1 MAPVLLAAGLDWLEG
16 LLPVIF
22 VLFWLLSQVWAV
34 FRRVAG
40 PRQQPAG
47 PPAPR
52 LPRPPRPLG
61 DDGAAPGG
69 QGDALARETLERQ
82 IEAFLRETK
91 ARPPRPPDD
100 AGEPGERRTRPAPRP
115 TQTTGGRGTR
125 PGERVVSAAERRT
138 ASSAAG
144 PAQATPTATS
154 SDAAG
159 DLRKRH
165 VVTTAGGADVSKH
178 VTEAFATDL
187 KHRIAPAGTTPPAPV
202 AVDRVV
208 DLVSMLREPA
218 TLRALVV
225 MREVLDRP
233 VERW

>member
-1 MAPVLLAAGLDWLEG
+1 MPSPEVALPPVLLAAGLDWLEG
-16 LLPVIF
+16 LLPVLF
-22 VLFWLLSQVWAV
+22 VLFWLVSQVWAV

-40 PRQQPAG
+40 PPQQPAG

-61 DDGAAPGG
+61 DDALAPAG

-82 IEAFLRETK
+82 IEAFLRETN
-91 ARPPRPPDD
+91 ARLPRPPDD
-100 AGEPGERRTRPAPRP
+100 VGERGERRTRPKPRP
-115 TQTTGGRGTR
+115 TTTTGARGPR
-125 PGERVVSAAERRT
+125 PGERVPSAAT
-138 ASSAAG
+138 G
-144 PAQATPTATS
+144 TAQATKTATS
-154 SDAAG
+154 NDPAG
-159 DLRKRH
+159 DLRQRH
-165 VVTTAGGADVSKH
+165 VVTNAGGTDVSKH

-187 KHRIAPAGTTPPAPV
+187 KHRIAPADAPLQPPVV
-202 AVDRVV
+202 ADRGV